1 MNGAAKRNQVA
12 AALEREPERRAEAA
26 WKRVPVGRALNREI
40 AQKRPRKPARELNQ
54 KH

>member
-26 WKRVPVGRALNREI
+26 WRKRVPVGRAR
-40 AQKRPRKPARELNQ
+40 RYVRKPAPSDSRAAP
-54 KH
+54 